1 VRICGA
7 ALSPRLGFWAAKLL
21 GAPRVRLY
29 QDALFMKHPWHG
41 ATRWHSDLGLAP
53 FDTNAFITIWLALTP
68 VPAKG
73 GSALR
78 FARGSHRDY
87 TLQYHHELADSYTQ
101 NDLSGRY
108 CIDSHGGMKPGDATF
123 HHGWTLHAAD
133 ALDRNAKNPRVAWA
147 LSYIAD
153 GARLLPEDALP
164 AAQEAEDYVS
174 FEPWIAEAR
183 PGGAVE
189 HPMVPLLPV
198 AEP

>member
-1 VRICGA
+1 MGGHFCLPRLLSMPEATMVAKELAAVQRSEACEKA
-7 ALSPRLGFWAAKLL
+7 ALQHELRQHIGSRALELRSVRECRQRVRSFETTGKVKFFQYFNLHRRSAYLRRAALYPRLGFWAAKLL

-108 CIDSHGGMKPGDATF
+108 CIDSHGGMK
-123 HHGWTLHAAD
+123 
-133 ALDRNAKNPRVAWA
+133 
-147 LSYIAD
+147 
-153 GARLLPEDALP
+153 
-164 AAQEAEDYVS
+164 
-174 FEPWIAEAR
+174 
-183 PGGAVE
+183 
-189 HPMVPLLPV
+189 
-198 AEP
+198 